1 MAYADYKAKPKGK
14 DRGQAYVFSTW
25 EHPPT
30 NPALSRTLQKA
41 SMVIGNEGTLYSLS
55 RMIWSRCQP
64 HGVQG
69 GILQEANASG
79 KARGY
84 ADMKTVTEKVKRQV
98 AHEATH
104 G

>member
-1 MAYADYKAKPKGK
+1 
-14 DRGQAYVFSTW
+14 
-25 EHPPT
+25 
-30 NPALSRTLQKA
+30 
-41 SMVIGNEGTLYSLS
+41 MVIGNEVTLCPLS
-55 RMIWSRCQP
+55 RMVWSRCQP

-84 ADMKTVTEKVKRQV
+84 ADVKTVTEQVKLQV
-98 AHEATH
+98 ANEETH